1 MFASPVILGRKAMQP
16 PIAALPVTEKIPN
29 AALVAETAE
38 RIAEAGIS
46 PNRCREAMNM
56 RHPKTDF
63 ALFDRDRADFPTYA
77 ESHDEGLADYCACMS
92 GGTEALKLI
101 HDGKPVYSAPL
112 RWLPHAELH
121 GVTGDCALYAPLAAH
136 PGAVR

>member
-16 PIAALPVTEKIPN
+16 LQLRLCQSWEKIPN

-63 ALFDRDRADFPTYA
+63 ALFDRDRADLPMYA
-77 ESHDEGLADYCACMS
+77 AHHDQGLTDYCACMS

-101 HDGKPVYSAPL
+101 
-112 RWLPHAELH
+112 HAELH